1 MLSVKFGNT
10 EMSYVQ
16 YVIQVRNFKLFEQ
29 IVGSEQGFDDFVVS
43 RDIHGNTCMH
53 YLALF
58 DDEDFI
64 EAMINKISWSPT
76 VIPQLRVLA
85 E

>member
-1 MLSVKFGNT
+1 MLSLKLCNAQ
-10 EMSYVQ
+10 MSYVQ

-64 EAMINKISWSPT
+64 EAMVNKISWSPV
-76 VIPQLRVLA
+76 VIPRLRQLA
-85 E
+85 D

>member
-85 E
+85 